1 MRKRKGAVL
10 AALAPLFV
18 TPAVLLLPKVEGNL
32 FGLSSQFWSGFGIG
46 LSIVL
51 LLAAIV
57 AIYPRK
63 PDL

>member
-1 MRKRKGAVL
+1 MRKRKGALL

-18 TPAVLLLPKVEGNL
+18 IPAVLLLPNVKGNL
-32 FGLSSQFWSGFGIG
+32 FGLSTQFWSGFGIG
-46 LSIVL
+46 LFIVL
-51 LLAAIV
+51 LMAAIV